1 MAPAQRRAVAQQAV
15 ARGLSQRRACA
26 LVGLAR
32 ASYATPPGRGDQHT
46 SAASDAV
53 VVAALL
59 AVVKRHAGWGFWKYH
74 YRLRKDG
81 LIVNHK
87 RLWRLYQAQQLQ
99 LNRRRKKRRVPERI
113 KQPLTVPEQPNQ
125 CWSMDFMSDALT
137 DGRRFRTLNVVEDW
151 NREVLGIEV
160 DFSLPAARVV
170 RLLTQ
175 LVERHGPPARL
186 RVDNGPELISHVLQ
200 EWCGQQGIVLHWIQ
214 PASPTQNAYVERF
227 NGSFRRELLNGYL
240 FATLQQ
246 VREHCRL
253 WQYDYNHL
261 RPHQALD
268 FMTPTEFRQAA

>member
-1 MAPAQRRAVAQQAV
+1 M

-32 ASYATPPGRGDQHT
+32 ASYATPPGRGTPHT
-46 SAASDAV
+46 ASASDAV
-53 VVAALL
+53 VVTALRAL
-59 AVVKRHAGWGFWKYH
+59 VQRHPGWGFWKYY

-81 LIVNHK
+81 LLVNHK
-87 RLWRLYQAQQLQ
+87 RLWRLYQAHKLQ
-99 LNRRRKKRRVPERI
+99 LKRRRKKRRLPARV
-113 KQPLTVPEQPNQ
+113 KQPLTVPAQPNQ

-137 DGRRFRTLNVVEDW
+137 DGRAFRTLNVVEDW

-160 DFSLPAARVV
+160 DFSLPATRVV

-175 LVERHGPPARL
+175 LVERHGAPRQL
-186 RVDNGPELISHVLQ
+186 RVDNGPEFISHVLKD
-200 EWCGQQGIVLHWIQ
+200 WCGQQGITLHWIQ

-227 NGSFRRELLNGYL
+227 NGSFRRELLDGYL
-240 FATLQQ
+240 FTTLQQ

-253 WQYDYNHL
+253 WQDDYNQL
-261 RPHQALD
+261 RPHQALN

>member
-1 MAPAQRRAVAQQAV
+1 MAPAQRRVVAQQAV

-32 ASYATPPGRGDQHT
+32 RCYAPP
-46 SAASDAV
+46 AASARPVLDAPV
-53 VVAALL
+53 LTALL
-59 AVVKRHAGWGFWKYH
+59 ALVARHPGWGFGKYY

-81 LIVNHK
+81 LLLNHK
-87 RLWRLYQAQQLQ
+87 RLWRLYQAQRLQ
-99 LNRRRKKRRVPERI
+99 VGRRRKKRRLPDRV
-113 KQPLTVPEQPNQ
+113 KQPLTVPEAPNQ

-175 LVERHGPPARL
+175 LIERHGRPQRL

-200 EWCGQQGIVLHWIQ
+200 DWCRQQGIDLHWIQ
-214 PASPTQNAYVERF
+214 PASPTQNAFIERF
-227 NGSFRRELLNGYL
+227 NGSMRRELLNGYL

-261 RPHQALD
+261 RPHQALH
-268 FMTPTEFRQAA
+268 FMTPMEVRQAA